1 VRDNR
6 YLAARIE
13 LEDLLATEPEI
24 VKQRR
29 EKLREVLL
37 KVGPTK
43 QHCDTLTPAGKL
55 PRCLPEEE
63 HQRAIKHM
71 LTGCVG
77 FCLTLN
83 WWCAMNTKV
92 AQPQ

>member
-29 EKLREVLL
+29 ETLRDVLL
-37 KVGPTK
+37 KVG
-43 QHCDTLTPAGKL
+43 
-55 PRCLPEEE
+55 
-63 HQRAIKHM
+63 
-71 LTGCVG
+71 
-77 FCLTLN
+77 
-83 WWCAMNTKV
+83 
-92 AQPQ
+92 